1 MNKYLLETMELIK
14 TDEEIKKDIEELR
27 FWCIVLWYMQDIW
40 YNCNWGNWW
49 GWCWWENIYRYMRYF
64 REECFWK
71 VNKTIYSIVE
81 DEKWKGFLYD
91 TDYYEWIEEE
101 DWEYC
106 VQVDKII
113 WQIELRHLMWFIENK
128 QKNIV
133 WWEFMK
139 IYDTG
144 EIVFFNDSDII
155 LVLDNKK
162 PFMEQDEEFYKKLKE
177 FLISEFNID
186 EV

>member
-1 MNKYLLETMELIK
+1 
-14 TDEEIKKDIEELR
+14 
-27 FWCIVLWYMQDIW
+27 
-40 YNCNWGNWW
+40 
-49 GWCWWENIYRYMRYF
+49 
-64 REECFWK
+64 
-71 VNKTIYSIVE
+71 
-81 DEKWKGFLYD
+81 
-91 TDYYEWIEEE
+91 
-101 DWEYC
+101 
-106 VQVDKII
+106 
-113 WQIELRHLMWFIENK
+113 
-128 QKNIV
+128 
-133 WWEFMK
+133 MK